1 MLRLPIDALEPGMVL
16 AKPVID
22 PRGSVLLR
30 QGVTLTDEY
39 INKIK
44 QRGFAS
50 IFISDGDTDDV
61 IVEDMLS
68 DRTRR
73 TTQAALARVFDF
85 VRGLT
90 KNFVNEP
97 VETVIAIM
105 KDNDIVNALRGY
117 SGFEKLEGRVTAI
130 LDELAGIDML
140 EGIGQ
145 IRSHNDIILGHSI
158 DTAVV
163 GLMIGKRLH
172 LPAADLRRLGTGC
185 LLHDIGKIFVNP
197 KVLSSRVDNPDLLT
211 PTVLRRLREHPRF
224 GYELL
229 RSRNPDAVI
238 ANHVA
243 LEHHER
249 QDGRGYPRRLYGTNT
264 VERPRFDRQNI
275 QLIAEISTIADVY
288 DTLSTERPGQP
299 ALTPTQVITTIRQL
313 SGTFLNAEIVNIFL
327 KLVPVL
333 PTGISVVVRTGRY
346 VGYRGVVV
354 HANRKQPEHPV
365 IRLLYNPNHDR
376 IVPIEIDL
384 SRDKTT
390 TVEAILHQ

>member
-30 QGVTLTDEY
+30 QGVTLTTEY
-39 INKIK
+39 INKITS
-44 QRGFAS
+44 RGFAS
-50 IFISDGDTDDV
+50 VFISDGDTDDV

-85 VRGLT
+85 LRGLS
-90 KNFVNEP
+90 KNFVSEP
-97 VETVIAIM
+97 TETVVANL
-105 KDNDIVNALRGY
+105 KDSTLVNALREY
-117 SGFEKLEGRVTAI
+117 SGFEKLDTRVTAI
-130 LDELAGIDML
+130 LDELIGIDML

-145 IRSHNDIILGHSI
+145 IRSHSDIILGHSI

-163 GLMIGKRLH
+163 GMMIGKRMH
-172 LPAADLRRLGTGC
+172 LPPADLRRLGTGC
-185 LLHDIGKIFVNP
+185 LLHDVGKIFVEAR
-197 KVLSSRVDNPDLLT
+197 VLATRADDADLLT
-211 PTVLRRLREHPRF
+211 PTTLRRLREHPRF

-264 VERPRFDRQNI
+264 IERPRFDRQNI

-299 ALTPTQVITTIRQL
+299 ALTPTQVINTIRQL
-313 SGTFLNAEIVNIFL
+313 SGTFLNTEIVNIFL

-333 PTGISVVVRTGRY
+333 PTGISVVARTGRY

-354 HANRKQPEHPV
+354 QANKKQPEHPI
-365 IRLLYNPNHDR
+365 IRLLYNPNQDR

-384 SRDKTT
+384 ARDKTT